1 MQEIEKELKR
11 IEKKTAR
18 LSKEGQK
25 LTEQEMAIRES
36 LSFEHSY
43 QEDNGEVDIQRAKD
57 LIKNLQKHI
66 AIIRKQ
72 NVLNTMRSSLLEQ
85 KTQTG
90 LNLLKGDIE
99 AEVTDDRE
107 AQSMEAD
114 SAKDT
119 N

>member
-11 IEKKTAR
+11 LDRKAEH

-25 LTEQEMAIRES
+25 LTDQEMAIRES
-36 LSFEHSY
+36 LDFEHSY

-66 AIIRKQ
+66 VIMRKQ
-72 NVLNTMRSSLLEQ
+72 NVLNTMRSSLIMQ
-85 KTQTG
+85 KAKD
-90 LNLLKGDIE
+90 NKPE
-99 AEVTDDRE
+99 AEVIDDRE

-114 SAKDT
+114 SAKD